1 MKVGLVGPSYQEWSL
16 PFDAQRTVNLY
27 PVVDQSGKEVAAL
40 YGTPGLTE
48 FADVTLT
55 GEAASGASRGMFTA
69 ANGRC
74 FSVNSNRVY
83 EISSAGVDSTIGL
96 MGNISNSIELTD
108 PVTIDE
114 NGQQLVVCDG
124 QDLWV
129 YTYATNA
136 FAKVTDADFPGAA
149 TVCFMDGFF
158 CFNDPD
164 SGQFYISALYDGT
177 SVDALDFATAESSPD
192 DLVRVIKCGSIL
204 FLMGK
209 NTIEPWANQGGGDFP
224 FARIDGGV
232 MDVGCAAAHSVAIL
246 DNSLFWLGSDRRGS
260 GVVYRVQGMTPQR
273 ISTHAIELILSR
285 VTDLSSI
292 RGYSYQKN
300 GHLFYVMTGG
310 GLLTTLVYDVSTGQ
324 WHERAYLND
333 SGEYEC
339 QLGVTC
345 TFAFGKHLV
354 GDRLSNKIYEM
365 HEDIYSDN
373 GREIK
378 RQRTFTHINNEG
390 KRARL
395 SELQVDFETGVG
407 LTTGQGSD
415 PVANLEVSTD
425 GGHTFGNELS
435 VGIGQKG
442 DRNARAVWRRLGYGS
457 QFTFRVTISD
467 PVKVAICGA
476 YLR

>member
-1 MKVGLVGPSYQEWSL
+1 MKVGLVGQSYQEWSL
-16 PFDAQRTVNLY
+16 NFDAQRTVNLY

-40 YGTPGLTE
+40 YGTPGIEE
-48 FADVTLT
+48 FAQVTLV
-55 GEAASGASRGMFTA
+55 GSAATGASRGMFTS

-74 FSVNSNRVY
+74 FSVNSNRLY
-83 EISSAGVDSTIGL
+83 EVFEDGTTSSLALLGTTV
-96 MGNISNSIELTD
+96 SNSTEITS
-108 PVTIDE
+108 PVTMDE
-114 NGQQLVVCDG
+114 NGQQLVICDG
-124 QDLWV
+124 ESLFI
-129 YTYATNA
+129 YTYGGT
-136 FAKVTDADFPGAA
+136 VSEISDPDFPGAA

-164 SGQFYISALYDGT
+164 SGQFYISALYDGS
-177 SVDALDFATAESSPD
+177 SVDALDFATAESAPD

-292 RGYSYQKN
+292 RGYTYQKN

-310 GLLTTLVYDVSTGQ
+310 GLLTTLVYDVSTGM

-333 SGEYEC
+333 SGEWEC

-395 SELQVDFETGVG
+395 SELQVDFEYGVG
-407 LTTGQGSD
+407 LTSGQGSD

-425 GGHTFGNELS
+425 GGHDFGNMLPVS
-435 VGIGQKG
+435 IGKKG
-442 DRNARAVWRRLGYGS
+442 DRKARAVWRRLGYGS
-457 QFTFRVTISD
+457 QFTFRLTISD